1 MNIVVLFGGT
11 SPEREISLKSGEN
24 IAATLRARGHQVETL
39 DTAVP
44 NFVEQLMQLKPD
56 CVFPALHGADGEDGK
71 IQGLLSILHI
81 PYVGSDVRASVITM
95 DKYLTKLVALQSE
108 IPTPSFLYVY
118 DPHLVPDYWDVERKL
133 GSPFIVKPCDVGST
147 IGLSLVRSASE
158 YEVALEEAFRFSD
171 RLLLEEFIDGFE
183 VTVGLFRL
191 GGDFLVLPPIYVVK
205 PDRIFDYDTKYKP
218 GGAKHVY
225 DLPISVEARERL
237 TSYSKRICK
246 IVGIGGVARLDY
258 IVKDETPYLLEINS
272 IPGMTAESLVPDEVR
287 HAGRDFGEFLE
298 DLIKD
303 AL

>member
-1 MNIVVLFGGT
+1 
-11 SPEREISLKSGEN
+11 
-24 IAATLRARGHQVETL
+24 
-39 DTAVP
+39 
-44 NFVEQLMQLKPD
+44 
-56 CVFPALHGADGEDGK
+56 
-71 IQGLLSILHI
+71 
-81 PYVGSDVRASVITM
+81 
-95 DKYLTKLVALQSE
+95 
-108 IPTPSFLYVY
+108 
-118 DPHLVPDYWDVERKL
+118 
-133 GSPFIVKPCDVGST
+133 
-147 IGLSLVRSASE
+147 
-158 YEVALEEAFRFSD
+158 
-171 RLLLEEFIDGFE
+171 
-183 VTVGLFRL
+183 LFRL

-237 TSYSKRICK
+237 TSYSKQICK

>member
-24 IAATLRARGHQVETL
+24 VAATLRARGHQVETL

-44 NFVEQLMQLKPD
+44 NFVEQLLQLKPD

-71 IQGLLSILHI
+71 IQGLLSILRI

-95 DKYLTKLVALQSE
+95 DKYLTKLVTLQSE
-108 IPTPSFLYVY
+108 IPTPSFIYVY
-118 DPHLVPDYWDVERKL
+118 DGDSVPDYWSVERKL
-133 GSPFIVKPCDVGST
+133 GSPFIIKPCDVGST
-147 IGLSLVRSASE
+147 IGLSLVRSVSE
-158 YEVALEEAFRFSD
+158 YEVALEEAFRFSG

-183 VTVGLFRL
+183 ITVGLFRL
-191 GGDFLVLPPIYVVK
+191 REDFLVLPPIYVVK
-205 PDRIFDYDTKYKP
+205 PDRIFDYDTKYRP

-272 IPGMTAESLVPDEVR
+272 IPGMTAESLVPDEVL

>member
-95 DKYLTKLVALQSE
+95 DKYLTKLVAIQNE
-108 IPTPSFLYVY
+108 IPTPSFIHIY
-118 DPHLVPDYWDVERKL
+118 DRNDIPDYVSVVNQL

-147 IGLSLVRSASE
+147 IGLSLVSSVSE
-158 YEVALEEAFRFSD
+158 YESSLEEAFRFSD
-171 RLLLEEFIDGFE
+171 RLLVEEFVDGFE
-183 VTVGLFRL
+183 ITVGVFRL
-191 GGDFLVLPPIYVVK
+191 RDQFFVLPPIWVVK
-205 PDRIFDYDTKYKP
+205 PDKVFDYDTKYKP
-218 GGAKHVY
+218 GGAKHIY
-225 DLPISVEARERL
+225 DLPISDYASEKL
-237 TSYSKRICK
+237 TFYSKRICK
-246 IVGIGGVARLDY
+246 IVGVGGVARLDY

-287 HAGRDFGEFLE
+287 QAGQDFGQFLE
-298 DLIKD
+298 DLIRD